1 MISGCDVSM
10 TADLAGTVPV
20 RSSLVQS
27 TNYKYWAFGAV
38 AIGLFASVVD
48 HGSVNLALP
57 TIADH
62 FHTDIPSVQWVII
75 GYALT
80 ISALLLPM
88 GKLADMVGYKRVFI
102 IGSLVLIIGATL
114 AGSATNLPML
124 ILFRVLQGVGGA
136 MTQGTGMAIVVST
149 FPASER
155 GKAIGLIMTVVGTGA
170 VAGPAVGG
178 ILVSTL
184 GWRSVF
190 FLNVPLVLLGI
201 AACLAILQG
210 GRGPQAGLGLRFDWL
225 GASLSAA
232 ALVVFLLAISNGHS
246 TGWDS
251 PVILAGAAG
260 VLALMGSFIWW
271 ELHTSDPMLDL
282 RLFQRR
288 TFTFGSSAAFLAFLG
303 SSGVLFLMPF
313 YLQGV
318 LGYSPLKA
326 GLVVVPAA
334 LCMAVLGPVSGRL
347 SDRYGWR
354 PFTVGG
360 LALSVTGLF
369 ILSRVT
375 VDSSL
380 ALVLP
385 ALVLHN
391 SGSGVFYSPNSSS
404 ILSAVGQDQYA
415 VVSGFLNLIR
425 NAANV
430 TSVAGATAVV
440 SITMV
445 SMGFEPSLDLVR
457 SGVAGEAFTSGLRYT
472 FLGMMGVLTLAMV
485 VSAFKFQQVQRA
497 TTPAA
502 A

>member
-1 MISGCDVSM
+1 M
-10 TADLAGTVPV
+10 

-27 TNYKYWAFGAV
+27 TNYKYWAFGAI
-38 AIGLFASVVD
+38 AIGQFASVVD
-48 HGSVNLALP
+48 HGSVNIALP
-57 TIADH
+57 TIAKH
-62 FHTDIPSVQWVII
+62 FQTNIPSVQWVVIA
-75 GYALT
+75 YALT

-88 GKLADMVGYKRVFI
+88 GKLADMVGYKRVYI
-102 IGSLVLIIGATL
+102 IGSLVLICGAIL
-114 AGSATNLPML
+114 AGWSPNLEML

-155 GKAIGLIMTVVGTGA
+155 GRAIGLIMTMVGTGA

-178 ILVSTL
+178 VLVDVL

-190 FLNVPLVLLGI
+190 YLNVPLVLLGV
-201 AACLAILQG
+201 AASLAILQG
-210 GRGPQAGLGLRFDWL
+210 GRAGLGRRFDWL
-225 GASLSAA
+225 GAVLSAA
-232 ALVVFLLAISNGHS
+232 ALVAFLLIVSNGHK

-260 VLALMGSFIWW
+260 VLALIGSFVWW

-282 RLFQRR
+282 RLFQHR
-288 TFTFGSSAAFLAFLG
+288 TFSFGTSAGFLAFLG

-318 LGYSPLKA
+318 LGYSPAKA

-334 LCMAVLGPVSGRL
+334 LCMAVLGPISGRL

-354 PFTVGG
+354 PFTAGG

-369 ILSRVT
+369 ILSNVA

-385 ALVLHN
+385 ALILLS
-391 SGSGVFYSPNSSS
+391 SGNGVFYSPNSSS
-404 ILSAVGQDQYA
+404 ILSAVGQEQYG
-415 VVSGFLNLIR
+415 VVSGLLNLTR

-445 SMGFEPSLDLVR
+445 SMDFEPSLELVR
-457 SGVAGEAFTSGLRYT
+457 SGVASEAFTSGLRYA

-485 VSAFKFQQVQRA
+485 VSAFKFQQAQRA
-497 TTPAA
+497 ITPAA

>member
-1 MISGCDVSM
+1 M
-10 TADLAGTVPV
+10 
-20 RSSLVQS
+20 RSSLFQS
-27 TNYKYWAFGAV
+27 ANYKYWAFGAI
-38 AIGLFASVVD
+38 AIGQFASVVD
-48 HGSVNLALP
+48 HGSVNIALP
-57 TIADH
+57 TIAEH
-62 FHTDIPSVQWVII
+62 FQTDIPSVQWVVIA
-75 GYALT
+75 YALS

-88 GKLADMVGYKRVFI
+88 GKLADMVGYKRVYI
-102 IGSLVLIIGATL
+102 AGSLVLIIGATL
-114 AGSATNLPML
+114 AGSANNLSIL

-136 MTQGTGMAIVVST
+136 MTQGTGMAMIAST

-155 GKAIGLIMTVVGTGA
+155 GKAIGLLMTVVGTGA
-170 VAGPAVGG
+170 VAGPAMGG
-178 ILVSTL
+178 VLVDTL
-184 GWRSVF
+184 NWRYVF
-190 FLNVPLVLLGI
+190 FLNIPLGLLGV
-201 AACLAILQG
+201 AASLILLKG
-210 GRGPQAGLGLRFDWL
+210 GRGSQAGLGRRFDWL

-232 ALVVFLLAISNGHS
+232 ALVALLLVVSNGHK
-246 TGWDS
+246 TGWTS
-251 PVILAGAAG
+251 PVILAAAAG
-260 VLALMGSFIWW
+260 VAALIVSFIWW

-288 TFTFGSSAAFLAFLG
+288 TFSFGSSAAFLTFLG
-303 SSGVLFLMPF
+303 ASGVLFLMPF

-318 LGYSPLKA
+318 LGYSPSKA

-334 LCMAVLGPVSGRL
+334 LCMAVLGPISGQL

-354 PFTVGG
+354 IFTVGG

-385 ALVLHN
+385 ALVLLS
-391 SGSGVFYSPNSSS
+391 SGNGIFYSPNSSS
-404 ILSAVGQDQYA
+404 ILSAVGQEQFG
-415 VVSGFLNLIR
+415 VVSGLLNLIR

-440 SITMV
+440 SVTMV
-445 SMGFEPSLDLVR
+445 SMGFEPSFEALR
-457 SGVAGEAFTSGLRYT
+457 SGGAAEAFTLGLRYT

-485 VSAFKFQQVQRA
+485 VSAFKFQQAQRA
-497 TTPAA
+497 ATPAA

>member
-1 MISGCDVSM
+1 M
-10 TADLAGTVPV
+10 
-20 RSSLVQS
+20 RSSLLQS
-27 TNYKYWAFGAV
+27 TNYKYWAFGAI
-38 AIGLFASVVD
+38 AIGQFASVVD
-48 HGSVNLALP
+48 HGSVNMALP
-57 TIADH
+57 RIADG
-62 FHTDIPSVQWVII
+62 FHTDIPSVQWVVI

-88 GKLADMVGYKRVFI
+88 GKLADTVGHKSIYVI
-102 IGSLVLIIGATL
+102 DSLALVIGATL
-114 AGSATNLPML
+114 AGLASNLAIL

-136 MTQGTGMAIVVST
+136 MTQGTGMAIVIST
-149 FPASER
+149 FPACER
-155 GKAIGLIMTVVGTGA
+155 GKAIGLIMTMVGTGA

-178 ILVSTL
+178 ALVSAL

-190 FLNVPLVLLGI
+190 FLNIPLVLLGI
-201 AACLAILQG
+201 AASLAVLQG

-232 ALVVFLLAISNGHS
+232 ALVAFLLLVSNGHK
-246 TGWDS
+246 TGWTS
-251 PVILAGAAG
+251 PVILGGAAV

-271 ELHTSDPMLDL
+271 ELHTHDPMLDL
-282 RLFQRR
+282 RLFQYR
-288 TFTFGSSAAFLAFLG
+288 TFSFGSSAAFLAFLG
-303 SSGVLFLMPF
+303 SSGTMFLMPF

-318 LGYSPLKA
+318 LGYSPAKA

-334 LCMAVLGPVSGRL
+334 LCMAILGPISGQL

-354 PFTVGG
+354 WFTVGG
-360 LALSVTGLF
+360 LALSVTGLL

-385 ALVLHN
+385 ALILHSCGN
-391 SGSGVFYSPNSSS
+391 GVFYSPNSSS
-404 ILSAVGQDQYA
+404 ILSAVGHEQYG

-430 TSVAGATAVV
+430 SSVAGATAVV
-440 SITMV
+440 SIIMV
-445 SMGFEPSLDLVR
+445 AKGFEPSFEALR
-457 SGVAGEAFTSGLRYT
+457 SGGAAEAFTSGLHYT

-497 TTPAA
+497 ATPAA

>member
-1 MISGCDVSM
+1 M
-10 TADLAGTVPV
+10 

-48 HGSVNLALP
+48 HGSVNIALP
-57 TIADH
+57 TIAGD
-62 FHTDIPSVQWVII
+62 FHTDIPSVQWVTI

-88 GKLADMVGYKRVFI
+88 GKLADMVGYKRVYI
-102 IGSLVLIIGATL
+102 IGSLVLIIGAIL
-114 AGSATNLPML
+114 AGWSPNLATL

-136 MTQGTGMAIVVST
+136 MTQGTGMAIVAST
-149 FPASER
+149 FPASEL

-190 FLNVPLVLLGI
+190 FLNVPLVLLGV
-201 AACLAILQG
+201 AASLAILR
-210 GRGPQAGLGLRFDWL
+210 GRQASGEGLADHGKGFDWL
-225 GASLSAA
+225 GASLSIA
-232 ALVVFLLAISNGHS
+232 ALVALLLVVSNGHK
-246 TGWDS
+246 TGWTS
-251 PVILAGAAG
+251 PLILTGAAG
-260 VLALMGSFIWW
+260 VLALICSFIWW
-271 ELHTSDPMLDL
+271 ELHTYDPMLDL
-282 RLFQRR
+282 RLFQSR
-288 TFTFGSSAAFLAFLG
+288 TFSFGSSAAFLAFLG

-313 YLQGV
+313 YLQSV
-318 LGYSPLKA
+318 LGYSPVKA

-334 LCMAVLGPVSGRL
+334 LCMAVLGPISGQL

-354 PFTVGG
+354 LFTVGG

-385 ALVLHN
+385 ALILSS
-391 SGSGVFYSPNSSS
+391 SGNGVFYSPNSSS
-404 ILSAVGQDQYA
+404 ILSAVGQEQFV
-415 VVSGFLNLIR
+415 VVSGLLNLIR

-440 SITMV
+440 AITMG
-445 SMGFEPSLDLVR
+445 SMGFEPSLEAVR
-457 SGVAGEAFTSGLRYT
+457 SGGAAEAFTLGLRYT
-472 FLGMMGVLTLAMV
+472 FLGMMGMLTLAMV
-485 VSAFKFQQVQRA
+485 VSAFKFEQAQRA
-497 TTPAA
+497 ATPAA